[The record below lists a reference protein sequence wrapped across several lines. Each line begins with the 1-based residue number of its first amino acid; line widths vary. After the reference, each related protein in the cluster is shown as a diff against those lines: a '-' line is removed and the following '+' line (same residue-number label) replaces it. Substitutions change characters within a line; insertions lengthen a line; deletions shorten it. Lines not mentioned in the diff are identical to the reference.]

1 MNLLDPVI
9 ALDHAIGFGAA
20 ATLTGLVIGLLC
32 GLIPLS
38 FGLRSRVVRPALI
51 GFAVC
56 AFGGFAAGLW
66 GGLVMVLFSTAVAI
80 SHAYVDRQDPFTSR
94 ASIDDVNFEESNLD
108 FFIRQMAALG
118 RSTRAASYALVRN
131 KAGFLGF
138 LGLLFFFLMTV
149 FGPLIIEYDGGTH
162 MERRRPGAATLYDGP
177 SKEFPLGLDWA
188 GRDVLSHIVYGG
200 KNLMLISV
208 QAGLLTTIVAVIF
221 GALAG
226 LLGGLVDQV
235 LSALSNF
242 FLTIP
247 TFPLLL
253 VLASVITFGN
263 SNYLALLF
271 AVLYWP
277 TLMRAV
283 RAQVFSLRERDYVQ
297 AAFSLDLGLIHV
309 IFREVLPNMISY
321 IVVNMIFTIRSA
333 MYNIV
338 GLVFLGMVPI
348 SEPDWGVM
356 IYMGRTRGAIFS
368 AEAASMLISPIVAI
382 ALFQLFLVLFT
393 RSLEEIFNPRLRQG
407 L

>member
-1 MNLLDPVI
+1 MI
-9 ALDHAIGFGAA
+9 ALNDAIGFGAA
-20 ATLTGLVIGLLC
+20 ATLTGLLIGLLC
-32 GLIPLS
+32 GLIPLVL
-38 FGLRSRVVRPALI
+38 GLRNHITRHAVI
-51 GFAVC
+51 GFFACV
-56 AFGGFAAGLW
+56 FGGFAAGIW
-66 GGLVMVLFSTAVAI
+66 GGLLMVVLATAVVI
-80 SHAYVDRQDPFTSR
+80 SFMYVDRQDPFTSR
-94 ASIDDVNFEESNLD
+94 ASIADVNFEESNLD
-108 FFIRQMAALG
+108 YFIRQMAALG
-118 RSTRAASYALVRN
+118 RSTRAASHALVRN

-149 FGPLIIEYDGGTH
+149 FGPLFIKYDGSTH
-162 MERRRPGAATLYDGP
+162 MERRRPGASTLYAGP
-177 SKEFPLGLDWA
+177 SREHPLGLDYA

-200 KNLMLISV
+200 KNLILVSV
-208 QAGLLTTIVAVIF
+208 EAGLMTTAIAVIL

-226 LLGGLVDQV
+226 LLGGYVDQV

-242 FLTIP
+242 FLTVP
-247 TFPLLL
+247 SFPLLL
-253 VLASVITFGN
+253 VLASIISFN
-263 SNYLALLF
+263 NLSYLALLF
-271 AVLYWP
+271 AMLYWP

-297 AAFSLDLGLIHV
+297 AAFSLDLGLVHV

-348 SEPDWGVM
+348 KEPDWGVM
-356 IYMGRTRGAIFS
+356 IYIGRSRGAIFS
-368 AEAASMLISPIVAI
+368 PDAASMLISPIIAI

>member
-1 MNLLDPVI
+1 MGINDT
-9 ALDHAIGFGAA
+9 IGFGAA
-20 ATLTGLVIGLLC
+20 ATLTGLIIGLAC
-32 GLIPLS
+32 GLIPLGL
-38 FGLRSRVVRPALI
+38 GLRKWIIRPAFI
-51 GFAVC
+51 GFAACV
-56 AFGGFAAGLW
+56 FGGFAAGIW
-66 GGLVMVLFSTAVAI
+66 GGLLMILLSTAVVI

-94 ASIDDVNFEESNLD
+94 ASIDQVNFEESNFD

-118 RSTRAASYALVRN
+118 RSTRSASYALVRN

-138 LGLLFFFLMTV
+138 LGLLFFFMMTV
-149 FGPLIIEYDGGTH
+149 FGPLFIDYDGASH
-162 MERRRPGAATLYDGP
+162 MERRKPGAATLYQGP
-177 SKEFPLGLDWA
+177 SREFPLGLDWE

-200 KNLMLISV
+200 KNLIIVSV
-208 QAGLLTTIVAVIF
+208 EAGLATTVVAVIL
-221 GALAG
+221 GSLAG

-235 LSALSNF
+235 LSAFSNF
-242 FLTIP
+242 ILTIP

-253 VLASVITFGN
+253 VLASIITFDN
-263 SNYLALLF
+263 MNYLALLF
-271 AVLYWP
+271 AMLYWP

-297 AAFSLDLGLIHV
+297 AAIALDLGLFHI

-333 MYNIV
+333 MYNLV

-348 SEPDWGVM
+348 KEPDWGVM
-356 IYMGRTRGAIFS
+356 IYFGRAKGAIFNPN
-368 AEAASMLISPIVAI
+368 AASMLISPIIAI

-393 RSLEEIFNPRLRQG
+393 RSLEEIFNPRLRSG